1 MGAFDYIPVIALAC
15 YTFLFL
21 VFLAAKKNRIVTS
34 YLFVILASMLL

>member
-34 YLFVILASMLL
+34 YLLSLIHI